1 VRLHLS
7 AIFLFALLSAA
18 CAAPQAGPPL
28 DSVPALRESASD
40 WARQAGIEVRE
51 SVSYETYA
59 VDGSSP
65 GEVRAALDRLGPFAE
80 DGRQYD
86 DLTSWSLTWS
96 FSFNQRKDSCSLASA
111 TIEVRS
117 VVTLPELVS
126 ESLDARARRRW
137 DSYLAAL
144 ARNASSNS
152 AASLQRPGASD
163 HGLIGKCLAVQKW
176 YDSRPKEGGCSRA
189 SVRSAFIVA

>member
-28 DSVPALRESASD
+28 DSVPALRES
-40 WARQAGIEVRE
+40 
-51 SVSYETYA
+51 VSYETYA

-65 GEVRAALDRLGPFAE
+65 GEVRAALDRLGPVAE

-86 DLTSWSLTWS
+86 ALTSWSLTWS

-152 AASLQRPGASD
+152 AASLQRPDASG
-163 HGLIGKCLAVQKW
+163 HGLAGKCLTV
-176 YDSRPKEGGCSRA
+176 
-189 SVRSAFIVA
+189 